1 MPCFFFD
8 LSVKNSLNS
17 DSDIE
22 ITRVR
27 YKNGINTG
35 VYPDDQNEELIKTM
49 ARDKESCLI
58 HGKIR
63 SKMIPGNIY
72 MTKRLRWLHDSS
84 PEIRNTEIDFS
95 NEISHLSFGEIE
107 SLELIKK

>member
-8 LSVKNSLNS
+8 VSVKNSLNS
-17 DSDIE
+17 DSEIE

-27 YKNGINTG
+27 FKDGNNLG
-35 VYPDDQNEELIKTM
+35 VYADELNEELIRTM
-49 ARDKESCLI
+49 GREKESCMV
-58 HGKIR
+58 HGKIK

-72 MTKRLRWLHDSS
+72 MTKRLRWIHDSS
-84 PEIRNTEIDFS
+84 PEIRNNEIDFS

-107 SLELIKK
+107 SLHLITK

>member
-8 LSVKNSLNS
+8 IAVKNTLNS
-17 DSDIE
+17 DSEME

-27 YKNGINTG
+27 YKNGVNMG
-35 VYPDDQNEELIKTM
+35 FFADDLNEELIKTM
-49 ARDKESCLI
+49 AREKESCMV
-58 HGKIR
+58 HGKIKT
-63 SKMIPGNIY
+63 KMIPGNIY
-72 MTKRLRWLHDSS
+72 MTKRLRWIHDST
-84 PEIRNTEIDFS
+84 PEIRNNEIDFS